1 MFSSTA
7 DPIAFLLKS
16 LQPQNKAPLY
26 PFNIAGGQNAIG
38 TIIVAAGLHK
48 DNIDVLKQL
57 YSVGAR
63 KAGKSKLILNFVF
76 EDEASVFRPD
86 PSVFEFLQILGGVL
100 QSPRCYCPVVQID
113 GVVRE
118 NLEDSLR
125 VASSCHCSLLLFT
138 QCFGNEILLE
148 TVHLHHLLSH
158 SPALCLDLSV
168 PVAMVDY
175 EGLADSFYGTWSVFV
190 RPDELQLVAIRG
202 DVRDEDDFVD
212 AAVEVGLSKTAER
225 AANLLQTLEKF

>member
-26 PFNIAGGQNAIG
+26 PFNAAGGRSAIG
-38 TIIVAAGLHK
+38 TIIVAAGLHE

-57 YSVGAR
+57 YFVGTRRAE
-63 KAGKSKLILNFVF
+63 KTKLILNFVF
-76 EDEASVFRPD
+76 ENEASVFRPD
-86 PSVFEFLQILGGVL
+86 PSVGEFFPILEGVL
-100 QSPRCYCPVVQID
+100 QSPRCFCPVIQID
-113 GVVRE
+113 GVVKE

-125 VASSCHCSLLLFT
+125 IAASCRCNLLRLT
-138 QCFGNEILLE
+138 QCFGNELLLQTIHLQYLLE
-148 TVHLHHLLSH
+148 N
-158 SPALCLDLSV
+158 SPALCLELSV
-168 PVAMVDY
+168 PVAIVDY
-175 EGLADSFYGTWSVFV
+175 EGLADSFYGSWSVFG

-212 AAVEVGLSKTAER
+212 AAVEVGLSNTPER
-225 AANLLQTLEKF
+225 AVNFLQTLEKF